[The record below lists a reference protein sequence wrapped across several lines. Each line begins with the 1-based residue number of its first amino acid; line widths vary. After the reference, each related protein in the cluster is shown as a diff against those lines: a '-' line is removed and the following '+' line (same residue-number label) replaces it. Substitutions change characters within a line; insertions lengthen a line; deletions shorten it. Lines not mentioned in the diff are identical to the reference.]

1 MAIKSFVH
9 KGAEEVFVSG
19 RSRRIGNDVAKRLRD
34 GLDYLDGATSIADV
48 RGLFGFH
55 SLRGDLAGY
64 FAVSV
69 TGNWRLVF
77 RFEHGNKGDILD
89 VDFIDYH

>member
-1 MAIKSFVH
+1 MAIKSFAH

-19 RSRRIGNDVAKRLRD
+19 RSRRIGNEVAKRLRAR
-34 GLDYLDGATSIADV
+34 LDYLDSATSVADV
-48 RGLFGFH
+48 RGLSGFR
-55 SLRGDLAGY
+55 SLKGDLAGY

-77 RFEHGNKGDILD
+77 RFEHGDKGDILD